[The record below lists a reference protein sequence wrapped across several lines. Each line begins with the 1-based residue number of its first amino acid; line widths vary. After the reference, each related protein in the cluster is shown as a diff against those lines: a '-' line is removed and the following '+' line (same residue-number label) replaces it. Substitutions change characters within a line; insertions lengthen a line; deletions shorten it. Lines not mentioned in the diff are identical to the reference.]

1 MVAVPAVGLTRLS
14 TMRSVV
20 VLPAPFGPRKPVTRP
35 GSTTNDK
42 LSTALTLRYCFV
54 RPETT
59 ICPLDNVPL
68 PSKTTCQP
76 SIWHVT
82 AIGGAPGT
90 GGHNELSVG
99 DADHVLEARPGVVDR
114 AHLDVDPAVDQ
125 GVAPHDVLVEVGR
138 QPRRPLRPGH

>member
-20 VLPAPFGPRKPVTRP
+20 VFPAPFGPRKPVTRP
-35 GSTTNDK
+35 GSTTNDR

-68 PSKTTCQP
+68 PPYQDVTRQYGTAGQSRAPRSKRR
-76 SIWHVT
+76 T
-82 AIGGAPGT
+82 AQI
-90 GGHNELSVG
+90 
-99 DADHVLEARPGVVDR
+99 RP
-114 AHLDVDPAVDQ
+114 
-125 GVAPHDVLVEVGR
+125 
-138 QPRRPLRPGH
+138 